1 MINESGSCGLVF
13 TIKQVSMNW
22 TELKSPHQLEALR
35 AESKEQTI
43 IIFKH
48 STTCSISRTALNRL
62 ERNWSEEEMTSVK
75 PYYLDLL
82 SYREISRSIADQFDV
97 EHQSPQVIVLK
108 NDEAVFHKS
117 HFDIEFASIKAAV
130 FATSIKN

>member
-1 MINESGSCGLVF
+1 
-13 TIKQVSMNW
+13 MNW
-22 TELKSPHQLEALR
+22 TELKTATQLEALR
-35 AESKEQTI
+35 IESKNQTV

-62 ERNWSEEEMTSVK
+62 ERNWKEEEMTSVK

-82 SYREISRSIADQFDV
+82 SYREISRSIADLFDV

-108 NDEAVFHKS
+108 NGEAIFHKS
-117 HFDIEFASIKAAV
+117 HFDIEFASIKNAAL
-130 FATSIKN
+130 TTTPIKN

>member
-1 MINESGSCGLVF
+1 
-13 TIKQVSMNW
+13 MNW
-22 TELKSPHQLEALR
+22 TELKTATQLEALR
-35 AESKEQTI
+35 AESKNQTV

-62 ERNWSEEEMTSVK
+62 ERNWKEEEMTSVK

-82 SYREISRSIADQFDV
+82 SYREISRSIADLFDV

-108 NDEAVFHKS
+108 NGEAIFHKS
-117 HFDIEFASIKAAV
+117 HFDIEFASVKNAAL
-130 FATSIKN
+130 TTPPIKN